1 VEGSGLPVDGAGVET
16 THLYDLELGR
26 STIHHCGF
34 VVKLQILAKKPHW
47 LVEKMIASFLL

>member
-1 VEGSGLPVDGAGVET
+1 MEGSGLPVDGAGVET

-47 LVEKMIASFLL
+47 LVEKMITSFLL